1 MHRVDISR
9 KPRRR
14 LRLPGCDDMLRLQPA
29 ERIGAAPSLCR
40 YQRLRDLG
48 EDVIRKS
55 VARMDE
61 AAIALAIPTLEPRN
75 RHGLEPV
82 DPDLL
87 RRNRRPEER
96 RAGKGG
102 VRTCRTRGT

>member
-1 MHRVDISR
+1 
-9 KPRRR
+9 
-14 LRLPGCDDMLRLQPA
+14 MLRLQPA

-75 RHGLEPV
+75 RHGIEPV

-87 RRNRRPEER
+87 RRNSDTDITALPEALRTVER
-96 RAGKGG
+96 SVGKEGG
-102 VRTCRTRGT
+102 ETCRSWCAPYH

>member
-1 MHRVDISR
+1 MVIRGTIAGKNFGTGKFAAAASEHARHEGRKEAGERMHSVDISR

-61 AAIALAIPTLEPRN
+61 AAIALAIPTLQR
-75 RHGLEPV
+75 
-82 DPDLL
+82 
-87 RRNRRPEER
+87 
-96 RAGKGG
+96 
-102 VRTCRTRGT
+102 

>member
-1 MHRVDISR
+1 
-9 KPRRR
+9 
-14 LRLPGCDDMLRLQPA
+14 MLRLQPA

-75 RHGLEPV
+75 RHGIEPV

-87 RRNRRPEER
+87 RRNRDIDITALPEALVHRIAEIA
-96 RAGKGG
+96 AGRDIGPDRKS
-102 VRTCRTRGT
+102 TRLNYSH